1 MKLGIF
7 NKYKKDLFVALFQTL
22 RNCSSLISIIFRKD
36 GLHIQGMDKSHIC
49 LFEANIRREWFDEYE
64 TNIEHTLHVDS
75 NIFYNIINH
84 NQDKTNLFIMYSVD
98 DPDNLLIDILSS
110 GKNNTVFD
118 KHFKLPLVEY
128 ENEVFQLPDLE
139 YDAEF
144 SIPSKNICDILSQ
157 MSLFGDV
164 VNFKCNDDG
173 IHILTNGLSG
183 EMLVKLPINEITEY
197 SVVEEEEIDVSYSL
211 SYINKMI
218 LTNKL
223 STEIEFCLIKDAPM
237 KVKYSLDND
246 SYLIFYIAPKIC

>member
-7 NKYKKDLFVALFQTL
+7 NKYKKDVFVALFQTL
-22 RNCSSLISIIFRKD
+22 RNCSSLISIMFRKD
-36 GLHIQGMDKSHIC
+36 GLYIQGMDKSHIC
-49 LFEANIRREWFDEYE
+49 LFEANIRSEWFDEYE
-64 TNIEHTLHVDS
+64 SNVEHDIHVDS

-84 NQDKTNLFIMYSVD
+84 NQDKTNLFVKYSVD

-118 KHFKLPLVEY
+118 KYFKLPLIEH
-128 ENEVFQLPDLE
+128 ENELFKLPDLE

-173 IHILTNGLSG
+173 INILTNGLSG

-197 SVVEEEEIDVSYSL
+197 SIVEEEEIDVSYSL

-223 STEIEFCLIKDAPM
+223 SSEIEFCLITDAPM
-237 KVKYSLDND
+237 KVKYSLDNA
-246 SYLIFYIAPKIC
+246 SYLIFYIAPKIS